1 VTAVNGDRD
10 RPSPLADADT
20 LLRRAVELVRQARP
34 MPLSSSVVINREEVL
49 ELLEQ
54 AVAQLPE
61 ELREARWLLKEREEF
76 LERSRAEGDDIIAQ
90 ASNRAEAMVQRT
102 EVVRAADGRAR
113 RIIAEAEARSRDMRL
128 EVEDYCDQRLASFE
142 IALERVGN
150 AVADAR
156 TRLRLP
162 RNEPAPPEPEPVD
175 DSGFYDQDHG

>member
-34 MPLSSSVVINREEVL
+34 MPLSSSVVISRDEVL

-76 LERSRAEGDDIIAQ
+76 VERARAEGDDIIAQ

-113 RIIAEAEARSRDMRL
+113 RIVAEAEARARDMRL

-142 IALERVGN
+142 IALEKVTN
-150 AVADAR
+150 AVAEAR

-162 RNEPAPPEPEPVD
+162 RNEPAPAEPEPVD
-175 DSGFYDQDHG
+175 ESGFYDQDHG